1 MKVVNTERVP
11 IKMWLD
17 DLEDSALEQAKNMA
31 NLPFVYKWVALMP
44 DSHPGFGVPIGSVV
58 ATNKV
63 LMIGA
68 VGVDIGCGMAFI
80 PTNIPVDLLYKDTGT
95 VGPLIKGILGNIKR
109 NVPVGFEHHKTKQP
123 CAALDI
129 ALEKYEHLSGDLL
142 NEIER
147 GYFQVGT
154 LGSNNHFLEIQKD
167 ENDLLCIMLHSGSR
181 NFGKKIC
188 DHFSKIAK
196 DLNAYW
202 YSSVDPKLDLHFL
215 PMDSPEG
222 LAYFDWMNL
231 ALAFA
236 AENRQRMMQ
245 ECISVVLNMVK
256 KYDGFS
262 GIELGEQ
269 VDILHNFAAMENHYG
284 QNVLVHRKGA
294 TKATEKTVGIIPG
307 SMGTNSYI
315 VQGLG
320 NPESFMSCSHGAGRR
335 MGRKEAVRTLD
346 FETEKKKLE
355 GIITGMTNKDKLAE
369 APGSYKNILRVM
381 SDQCDLVKIIKTLR
395 PVASIKG

>member
-17 DLEDSALEQAKNMA
+17 DLEDSALQQAKNLA

-44 DSHPGFGVPIGSVV
+44 DSHTGFGVPIGSVV

-63 LMIGA
+63 IMIGA
-68 VGVDIGCGMAFI
+68 VGVDIGCGMAFL

-142 NEIER
+142 SEIER

-188 DHFSKIAK
+188 DYFTKIAK
-196 DLNAYW
+196 ELNAYW

-215 PMDSPEG
+215 PMDSTEG
-222 LAYFDWMNL
+222 IAYFDWMNL
-231 ALAFA
+231 ALDFA

-245 ECISVVLNMVK
+245 ECVSVVLNMVK

-269 VDILHNFAAMENHYG
+269 VNIHHNYAAMEHHYG

-294 TKATEKTVGIIPG
+294 TRATEKTIGIIPG

-355 GIITGMTNKDKLAE
+355 GISTGMTNKNKLAE
-369 APGSYKNILRVM
+369 APGSYKDIFQVM
-381 SDQCDLVKIIKTLR
+381 NDQKDLVKIVKTLR

>member
-17 DLEDSALEQAKNMA
+17 DLEEGALEQAKNLA

-44 DSHPGFGVPIGSVV
+44 DAHFGFGVPIGSVV
-58 ATNKV
+58 ATKGVV
-63 LMIGA
+63 LIGA
-68 VGVDIGCGMAFI
+68 IGVDIGCGMNFI
-80 PTNIPVDLLYKDTGT
+80 PTNIPIDLLYKDTGT

-109 NVPVGFEHHKTKQP
+109 NVPVGFEHHKTPQP
-123 CAALDI
+123 CTALDL
-129 ALEKYEHLSGDLL
+129 AEERYEHLSGELL
-142 NEIER
+142 DELPK
-147 GYFQVGT
+147 GHYQVGT
-154 LGSNNHFLEIQKD
+154 LGSNNHFIEIQKD

-188 DHFSKIAK
+188 DHFTKIAK

-222 LAYFDWMNL
+222 LEYFDWMNL

-236 AENRQRMMQ
+236 AENRKRMMQ

-369 APGSYKNILRVM
+369 APGSYKDILRVM